1 MNIFKS
7 GGIVILIV
15 LAFLLYTGTFVVDE
29 REKALVMR
37 FGDINRIVEK
47 PGLYFKVPIA
57 DTIVPIEDR
66 LVMWTSPDKSVQV
79 VDGRRYLV
87 DAITMARI
95 GNAQRFR
102 EAVGADLA
110 RARDRIETRLDA
122 ALRQTYGKRTF
133 ESALSKER
141 NDMMREIRDQVRSEA
156 SNIGIEI
163 VDVRILRTDLMDEV
177 LKNTYDRMSSE
188 RLAEAKDLR
197 ARGEARKTRMIAE
210 ADRGYTE
217 RVADGRRQSEI
228 IRGEGEAERIRIFAD
243 AFQRDPEFYAF
254 YRSLQAYAKS
264 LATAGTTLVL
274 KPDSEFFKYFGT
286 QKLTQPQVQ
295 PPSQTQSQQPQP
307 QTQSQQPQPQTQPQA
322 QTQP

>member
-7 GGIVILIV
+7 GGIVVLIV

-228 IRGEGEAERIRIFAD
+228 IRGEGEAERISIFAD

-286 QKLTQPQVQ
+286 QKQTQPQAQPQ
-295 PPSQTQSQQPQP
+295 PPSQTQSQQPQSE
-307 QTQSQQPQPQTQPQA
+307 TQPQSQTQP
-322 QTQP
+322 